1 MRLGAG
7 RLELTK
13 GHPTLERKEL
23 MRLDAYRRDKFI
35 NVMEATSLTT
45 NSHNSFD
52 SGSIKNS

>member
-1 MRLGAG
+1 M
-7 RLELTK
+7 
-13 GHPTLERKEL
+13 ERKEL

-35 NVMEATSLTT
+35 NVMEATSFTT